1 MLMLQQVQ
9 EDHVLDVGAAARL
22 RPKQPSPRR
31 GSQVDPSSPM
41 QPAKTTTDLDAT
53 PFVAES

>member
-1 MLMLQQVQ
+1 MLQQVQ